1 MKVYSHQG
9 CGHYIGSCVV
19 VVAEDADKAE
29 LRIRDILDLNGLERE
44 EVNITEFTTDQEAI
58 VVDING
64 DY

>member
-1 MKVYSHQG
+1 MNVYSHQG

-19 VVAEDADKAE
+19 VVSPSKEEAAGT
-29 LRIRDILDLNGLERE
+29 IRHILDINGLEDE
-44 EVNITEFTTDQEAI
+44 EVNITEFTTDQASV

>member
-1 MKVYSHQG
+1 MNVYSHQG

-19 VVAEDADKAE
+19 VVSPSKEVAARA
-29 LRIRDILDLNGLERE
+29 IRCILDINGLEDE
-44 EVNITEFTTDQEAI
+44 ELNITEFTTDQEAI